1 MSRASRIGASSV
13 SLALGCFLV
22 LLVAARA
29 PARPAHLFATCTPD
43 ARTPVVFT
51 GNRTGYA
58 DGWIWCG
65 LPRPAYTY
73 TIRMVNR
80 AGSALIT
87 RTGAYGGGSQFWN
100 TPTVSCAGAWVHT
113 FLYIN
118 VEGAGKSDTSGD
130 TYC

>member
-1 MSRASRIGASSV
+1 MSRASRIGASSACV
-13 SLALGCFLV
+13 AVLSFLV

-29 PARPAHLFATCTPD
+29 PARPVRLFATCTPD
-43 ARTPVVFT
+43 ARVPVVFT
-51 GNRTGYA
+51 NRTGYA
-58 DGWIWCG
+58 DGYVWCG

-80 AGSALIT
+80 AGNALIT
-87 RTGAYGGGSQFWN
+87 KTGSYGGGSQSWN

-118 VEGAGKSDTSGD
+118 VVGVGKSDTSGD

>member
-1 MSRASRIGASSV
+1 MSRTRLIAASSA
-13 SLALGCFLV
+13 ALTAVCCLV
-22 LLVAARA
+22 LLVPAGA
-29 PARPAHLFATCTPD
+29 PARTARLSATCSPD
-43 ARTPVVFT
+43 ARVPTVFS
-51 GNRTGYA
+51 GSRTGFGNGYV
-58 DGWIWCG
+58 WCG
-65 LPRPAYTY
+65 WPPPTYGY

-87 RTGAYGGGSQFWN
+87 KTGWYGGGSQSWN

-118 VEGAGKSDTSGD
+118 VSGAGKSDTSGD

>member
-1 MSRASRIGASSV
+1 MFRADRIATSVALFAAVSS
-13 SLALGCFLV
+13 AV
-22 LLVAARA
+22 LLVPTGA
-29 PARPAHLFATCTPD
+29 PAHTSRLFATCTPY
-43 ARTPVVFT
+43 AQLPVVFH
-51 GNRTGYA
+51 GSRTGYA
-58 DGWIWCG
+58 DGYVGCG
-65 LPRPAYTY
+65 SPPPAYTY

-87 RTGAYGGGSQFWN
+87 KTGSYGGGTQSWN

-118 VEGAGKSDTSGD
+118 VVGAGKSDTSGD

>member
-1 MSRASRIGASSV
+1 MSRASRIGTSSMV
-13 SLALGCFLV
+13 LAAVCCLV
-22 LLVAARA
+22 LIVATGA
-29 PARPAHLFATCTPD
+29 PARTTRVLATCTPD
-43 ARTPVVFT
+43 AKTPWVYT
-51 GNRTGYA
+51 GSRTGYA
-58 DGWIWCG
+58 FGYVWCG
-65 LPRPAYTY
+65 SPAPAYTY

-87 RTGAYGGGSQFWN
+87 KTGSYGGGSQSWN

-118 VEGAGKSDTSGD
+118 VVGAGKSDTSGD

>member
-1 MSRASRIGASSV
+1 MSRASRIGASSASVAVV
-13 SLALGCFLV
+13 SFLV

-29 PARPAHLFATCTPD
+29 PARSDHLLATCTPD
-43 ARTPVVFT
+43 ARVPDVFT
-51 GNRTGYA
+51 GSRTGFAY
-58 DGWIWCG
+58 GYVWCG
-65 LPRPAYTY
+65 SPPPAYSY

-80 AGSALIT
+80 AGNALIT
-87 RTGAYGGGSQFWN
+87 KTGSYGGGSQSWN

-118 VEGAGKSDTSGD
+118 VVGAGKSDTSGD

>member
-1 MSRASRIGASSV
+1 MSSGSRVVLSSAIL
-13 SLALGCFLV
+13 SGLCCLV
-22 LLVAARA
+22 LLGPTAS
-29 PARPAHLFATCTPD
+29 PARTSRIFATCTPD
-43 ARTPVVFT
+43 ARVPIVFS

-58 DGWIWCG
+58 AGYVWCG
-65 LPRPAYTY
+65 SPPPAYTY

-87 RTGAYGGGSQFWN
+87 KTGSYGGGTQSWN
-100 TPTVSCAGAWVHT
+100 TPTVPCAGAWVHT

-118 VEGAGKSDTSGD
+118 VVGAGKSDTSGD

>member
-1 MSRASRIGASSV
+1 MSRASRIGASCAA
-13 SLALGCFLV
+13 LAAVCFLV
-22 LLVAARA
+22 LTLATGA
-29 PARPAHLFATCTPD
+29 PARTTRVFATCTPD
-43 ARTPVVFT
+43 ARVPVVYT
-51 GNRTGYA
+51 GSRTGYA
-58 DGWIWCG
+58 DGYVWCG
-65 LPRPAYTY
+65 AYLSYTY

-87 RTGAYGGGSQFWN
+87 KTGSYGGGTQSWN

-118 VEGAGKSDTSGD
+118 VGGAGKSDTSGD

>member
-1 MSRASRIGASSV
+1 MISRSRITASSAV
-13 SLALGCFLV
+13 LAAVCYAV
-22 LLVAARA
+22 LPGPTGVQARTS
-29 PARPAHLFATCTPD
+29 RLFATCTPY
-43 ARTPVVFT
+43 AQIPVVFT

-58 DGWIWCG
+58 DGYVGCG
-65 LPRPAYTY
+65 SPPPAYTY

-87 RTGAYGGGSQFWN
+87 KTGSYGGGTQSWN

-118 VEGAGKSDTSGD
+118 VVGAGKSDTSGD